1 MLLQQ
6 QRHVGGELFA
16 QPLALLQRLLGL
28 LPPQLVLLGQQAG
41 LPLILIGDG
50 QIELLQFQFAE
61 IVALLG
67 RELLQLQHLDP
78 VGEALL
84 LHSGQ
89 QQLCLLLAIRF
100 AAEAQSLQLAAGQ
113 LQLFAQIIH
122 PQVIL
127 LTGAL
132 QLVEA
137 VHHPLPLL
145 AQVELAVAAQAYG
158 LAQRLL
164 LEARQRRASSG
175 LIVVQALLEACRL
188 LGVIDKDL
196 LIGFTLLPVTLGLSS
211 KLQRLLVALPQ
222 LLVFRGIALGHAL
235 QQGFGLGNGIVG
247 AHGWRQQEKGEQQ
260 EGEQALQHEARFRS
274 EEVALA

>member
-1 MLLQQ
+1 M
-6 QRHVGGELFA
+6 FA

-41 LPLILIGDG
+41 LPLILVGDG
-50 QIELLQFQFAE
+50 QIELLQLQLAE

-84 LHSGQ
+84 FHSGQ

-113 LQLFAQIIH
+113 LQLLAQIIH

-127 LTGAL
+127 LPGAL

-145 AQVELAVAAQAYG
+145 AQVELAVAAQANG

-164 LEARQRRASSG
+164 LEARQRRASGG

-196 LIGFTLLPVTLGLSS
+196 LIGFALLSVTLGLSG

-247 AHGWRQQEKGEQQ
+247 LCRGKQEKGEQQ